1 MTETPNRQ
9 PPTDTNEPSQIGSD
23 KSPKTVPATPK
34 LLEARKTEL
43 NKEVARVEN
52 ELAKAGSDEQRE
64 KRRDA
69 RKEWLGDFF
78 EVYPQSPQFWASV
91 RAFIVEREGED
102 AFIFEEDWL
111 EFDGIKVTAAA
122 PHESESR
129 S

>member
-1 MTETPNRQ
+1 M
-9 PPTDTNEPSQIGSD
+9 TDT
-23 KSPKTVPATPK
+23 PKTVPATPK
-34 LLEARKTEL
+34 LLEDRKAEL
-43 NKEVARVEN
+43 NKEVAQIEN

-78 EVYPQSPQFWASV
+78 EVHPQSPGFWAGV
-91 RAFIVEREGED
+91 RAFIVERGGED

-111 EFDGIKVTAAA
+111 KFDRIEVKAAA
-122 PHESESR
+122 PRESESR